1 MKKATFFQ
9 RALAELIDFIVFGA
23 LGFFLLHPGF
33 MLLLV
38 AYETFLVS
46 QWGGYTVGKK
56 IMGLKVVTVS
66 GSSLDVKKA
75 FIRAIS
81 KVLSFAV
88 FFLGF
93 IWMLWDPQSQTWHDK
108 LADTNVVEA

>member
-9 RALAELIDFIVFGA
+9 RAIAELIDFVVFGA

-56 IMGLKVVTVS
+56 IMGIRVVTAS
-66 GSSLDVKKA
+66 GSPLDAKKA

-81 KVLSFAV
+81 KVFSIAI
-88 FFLGF
+88 FFIGF
-93 IWMLWDPQSQTWHDK
+93 IWMLFDSQSQTWHDK
-108 LADTNVVEA
+108 LAETNVVEA

>member
-1 MKKATFFQ
+1 MKKATFSQ
-9 RALAELIDFIVFGA
+9 RFLAELIDFVVFGA

-33 MLLLV
+33 MLVLV

-56 IMGLKVVTVS
+56 IMGLRVVTVS
-66 GSSLDVKKA
+66 GSPLDAQKA

-93 IWMLWDPQSQTWHDK
+93 LWMLWDSQAQTWHDK
-108 LADTNVVEA
+108 LADTNVVAD